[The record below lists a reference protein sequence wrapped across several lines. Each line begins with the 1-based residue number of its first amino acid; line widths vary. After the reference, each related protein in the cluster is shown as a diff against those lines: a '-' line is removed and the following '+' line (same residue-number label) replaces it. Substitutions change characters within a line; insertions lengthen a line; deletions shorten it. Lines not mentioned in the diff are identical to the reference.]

1 MIFMHSALPPTS
13 IILPHF
19 KTTKEITIVV
29 KITGIAGQYF
39 HIMTWQRN
47 SNRIA
52 IISLQLTTIISIF
65 CSNAN
70 FGYAFNH
77 YFSTSIVRI
86 KSCGSSGHLQF
97 PSSCAGN
104 SLKGA
109 GDEHR
114 RVGGTMKAA
123 HPDGRAYDY
132 DDDSSRSQYYYK
144 PEPNAGPISESCK
157 FTEKQIN
164 FFLNKRREC
173 KRTKQ
178 FDKADQILI
187 GLNQNGVY
195 VHDKRREWRA
205 DGENY
210 FGRSVYN
217 IHTNYVLRGGT
228 YGLLT
233 EKDIQDISKLL
244 EARSYAKRN
253 KEYPRSDGITDI
265 LKTKYSVKV
274 DDKNREWSVQHNPTN
289 TDSDNV
295 ANDYIYVPS
304 PLAPLDHPTH
314 TMSDEL
320 KTQIAQQLS
329 DRVSLRMQKDYHS
342 ADKIRD
348 ELMEKFSIAIDDR
361 TKEWK
366 VVELSDDENFE
377 YVYDPFVNGANLSQ
391 RSAFV
396 REGNDKNNSHNNVEI
411 SNNEPVSEQQDH
423 ELALPSSSF
432 DDLDISLSKIFSDEE
447 IIDEDGENNNVVES
461 EEEELQQKKIKLL
474 NSLTVVKLKEQLREA
489 GLPVSG
495 KKKDLVERL
504 LINT

>member
-1 MIFMHSALPPTS
+1 MKVASYDHRQVGYT
-13 IILPHF
+13 
-19 KTTKEITIVV
+19 V
-29 KITGIAGQYF
+29 K
-39 HIMTWQRN
+39 
-47 SNRIA
+47 
-52 IISLQLTTIISIF
+52 
-65 CSNAN
+65 
-70 FGYAFNH
+70 
-77 YFSTSIVRI
+77 
-86 KSCGSSGHLQF
+86 
-97 PSSCAGN
+97 
-104 SLKGA
+104 
-109 GDEHR
+109 
-114 RVGGTMKAA
+114 A
-123 HPDGRAYDY
+123 HPDGRAYDDDDDD

-144 PEPNAGPISESCK
+144 PEPNAGPILESCK

-217 IHTNYVLRGGT
+217 IHNNYVLRGGT
-228 YGLLT
+228 YDLLT
-233 EKDIQDISKLL
+233 EKNIQDVSKLL
-244 EARSYAKRN
+244 EARSKAKRN
-253 KEYPRSDGITDI
+253 KEYPRSDGITVI
-265 LKTKYSVKV
+265 LKTKYNVKV
-274 DDKNREWSVQHNPTN
+274 DDKNREWSVQHNPTD
-289 TDSDNV
+289 TDSDTV
-295 ANDYIYVPS
+295 GNDHMYVPS

-329 DRVSLRMQKDYHS
+329 DRVSLRKEKDYSS

-348 ELMEKFSIAIDDR
+348 ELMEKYSIVIDDR

-366 VVELSDDENFE
+366 VVEFGDDEN
-377 YVYDPFVNGANLSQ
+377 VDNVDDPFVNGANLSQ

-396 REGNDKNNSHNNVEI
+396 REGNDRNNNYNNVET
-411 SNNEPVSEQQDH
+411 SNNGSVSEKQDH
-423 ELALPSSSF
+423 ELASSPLS

-447 IIDEDGENNNVVES
+447 IIDEDEENNDFVES
-461 EEEELQQKKIKLL
+461 EEQLQQKKIELL
-474 NSLTVVKLKEQLREA
+474 NSLTVIKLKEQLREA

-495 KKKDLVERL
+495 KKTDLIERL